1 MFELHFGNPDE
12 TELSQKIQAC
22 SQAWRSTKGD
32 LIDGLYSVVSMP
44 NAGGISSASL
54 PTTPSPADLKV
65 TSPGSLLVHSIANI
79 LLAQT
84 KTSKECC
91 II

>member
-22 SQAWRSTKGD
+22 SKAWKSTKAD

-44 NAGGISSASL
+44 DVEGNSSASL
-54 PTTPSPADLKV
+54 PTTPSPAELKV
-65 TSPGSLLVHSIANI
+65 TSPGSLLVRSIANI
-79 LLAQT
+79 PPAQT
-84 KTSKECC
+84 KTSKEYC